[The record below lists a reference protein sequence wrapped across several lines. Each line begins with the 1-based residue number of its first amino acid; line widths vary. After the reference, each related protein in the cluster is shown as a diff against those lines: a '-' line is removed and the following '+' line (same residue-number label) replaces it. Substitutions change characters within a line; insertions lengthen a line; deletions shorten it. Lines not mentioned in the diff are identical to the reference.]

1 MLNSTHSQVLLLL
14 LLSTAQEVAFM
25 VVGTLCR
32 SVHPSSLSERT
43 TASRV
48 LLKGVD
54 AGDEIGLQ

>member
-14 LLSTAQEVAFM
+14 LLSTAQEVVFM
-25 VVGTLCR
+25 VVGTLRR
-32 SVHPSSLSERT
+32 SVYPSPLSERT